1 MKIQDSPLIRNT
13 VSVSKERP
21 TILLKFEKWMIL
33 HEAIAKLSHYQRNV
47 NKSSQTS

>member
-13 VSVSKERP
+13 VSVSKDLP

-33 HEAIAKLSHYQRNV
+33 HEAIPKLSHKNV